1 MSGKRVFLD
10 TNVVIDLLA
19 GDPKVLELLS
29 EMDELL
35 LPSQVVGELYYGA
48 ENSERKEHHI
58 ERIEAFLSR
67 CRIISV
73 DDRIAKEYGRVKREL
88 KEKGTPIPENDVW
101 IAATART
108 WGLPLLMSDAHFR
121 GLELELWSLKE

>member
-1 MSGKRVFLD
+1 MSGKRVLLD

-19 GDPKVLELLS
+19 GDPEVLELLS

-48 ENSERKEHHI
+48 ENSERKEQHL
-58 ERIEAFLSR
+58 EGIEAFLSK
-67 CRIISV
+67 CRIV
-73 DDRIAKEYGRVKREL
+73 PTDERVAKEYGRVKREL

-101 IAATART
+101 IAATSRT
-108 WGLPLLMSDAHFR
+108 WGLPLLTGDAHFR
-121 GLELELWSLKE
+121 GLELELWSP